1 MWAECTKFLSQLD
14 NETQTVPGKALQGS
28 NSESP
33 GSRAGRSLQP
43 SITETTKSKEGY
55 FTEEVKEGVATLRN
69 ELAMNS
75 TRTSKEN

>member
-1 MWAECTKFLSQLD
+1 MRPRLYLGKHYKV
-14 NETQTVPGKALQGS
+14 QTPRAQGAGQGS
-28 NSESP
+28 
-33 GSRAGRSLQP
+33 SLQP
-43 SITETTKSKEGY
+43 WITETTKSKEGY